1 MPADIA
7 KLTIPQTLIEL
18 DIEPDREEHGGI
30 ADRFK
35 AKRFAVFD
43 DLLGKLGVTAKALCA
58 MPLAIVAK
66 HVNEATGGAPAP
78 ASAISAAMAEYR
90 KERT

>member
-30 ADRFK
+30 ADRFR

-43 DLLGKLGVTAKALCA
+43 ELLGKLGITAAQLCA
-58 MPLAIVAK
+58 MPVAEVVK
-66 HVNEATGGAPAP
+66 HVNEFTGGTPAP
-78 ASAISAAMAEYR
+78 VSAISAALEEYR
-90 KERT
+90 KEKS